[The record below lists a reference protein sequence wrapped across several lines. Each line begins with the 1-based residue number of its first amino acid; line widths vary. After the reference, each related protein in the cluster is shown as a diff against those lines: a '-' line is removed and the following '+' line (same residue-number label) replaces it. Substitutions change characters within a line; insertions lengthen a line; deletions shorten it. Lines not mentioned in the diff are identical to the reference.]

1 MHGRIVQKPQMSSL
15 LFEYDIDILWCDI
28 GGPTTFPQ
36 LGASWY
42 NHAASQNRQVVM
54 NNHPDNDH
62 PRFDVQVLFDSI
74 GVVLDDHQYRDAISL
89 VDMFHFYRRQ
99 HQVLAGYSR
108 NRRACADDYYSV
120 P

>member
-54 NNHPDNDH
+54 NNRCGANQSDFVTPEYATFGA
-62 PRFDVQVLFDSI
+62 P
-74 GVVLDDHQYRDAISL
+74 L
-89 VDMFHFYRRQ
+89 VRAHYIILVYVF
-99 HQVLAGYSR
+99 AGTYR
-108 NRRACADDYYSV
+108 NRM
-120 P
+120 

>member
-54 NNHPDNDH
+54 NNRCGANQSDFVTPEYATFSALLVCKCIFGSLMSLLT
-62 PRFDVQVLFDSI
+62 FDIL
-74 GVVLDDHQYRDAISL
+74 L
-89 VDMFHFYRRQ
+89 VSK
-99 HQVLAGYSR
+99 VGE
-108 NRRACADDYYSV
+108 
-120 P
+120 